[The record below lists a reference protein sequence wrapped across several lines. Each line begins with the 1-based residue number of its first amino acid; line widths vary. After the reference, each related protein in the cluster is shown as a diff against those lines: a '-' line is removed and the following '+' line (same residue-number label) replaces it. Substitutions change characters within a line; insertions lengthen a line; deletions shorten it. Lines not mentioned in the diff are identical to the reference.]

1 MAYIVV
7 CGYAIRHPVAG
18 NMLAFFH
25 YLLGFSKLGHQVVYL
40 EESGWPQSCYDPASQ
55 TYSDNPLAGIQSF
68 KDLLSRFGVNAKVS
82 FINRETGKTYGL
94 AWDDIKQVLTTADV
108 LLNIGG
114 VCWLPEFKLCQ
125 QRALIDMDPFF
136 TQVGKFATE
145 GLEDY
150 QTLFSYGVN
159 IGKPGCSVP
168 TNGRD
173 WLPTVPPIVP
183 EIWTFKT
190 IMDTDYFVHADA
202 DIPFTTIANWNAY
215 GSITYQDKTYGQ
227 KREEFLRLLNLP
239 KRVAF
244 PLELAL
250 SGISCQEHEQLE
262 SAGWRIRDS
271 HFTEDFDQY
280 QAYITQSKGEFS
292 VAKQAYVETRSGW
305 FSDRSVCYLAAGHPV
320 VLQDTGFS
328 EWLPTG
334 WGVLAFSSLDEA
346 VDCLAR
352 VHADYDKHSLA
363 AQNVAE
369 QTFSYQVVL
378 PHLLRHSLDAPIS
391 SYTPSPT
398 EYDL

>member
-25 YLLGFSKLGHQVVYL
+25 YILGFSKLGHQVVYL
-40 EESGWPQSCYDPASQ
+40 EESGWPRSCYDPSSQ
-55 TYSDNPLAGIQSF
+55 TYSDNPVGGIQSF
-68 KDLLSRFGVNAKVS
+68 KNLLSRFGVNAKVG
-82 FINRETGKTYGL
+82 FINRETGQTYGL

-159 IGKPGCSVP
+159 IGKLGCSVP
-168 TNGRD
+168 TISRD
-173 WLPTVPPIVP
+173 WLPTVPPVVP
-183 EIWTFKT
+183 EIWKSRAT
-190 IMDTDYFVHADA
+190 IDTAYFNNDSAT
-202 DIPFTTIANWNAY
+202 IPFTTIANWNAY
-215 GSITYQDKTYGQ
+215 GTITYRDKTYGQ
-227 KREEFLRLLNLP
+227 KREEFLQLLNLP
-239 KRVAF
+239 EQVAL

-250 SGISCQEHEQLE
+250 SGITPQERKQLE
-262 SAGWRIRDS
+262 VAGWQIRDS

-280 QAYITQSKGEFS
+280 QAYITHSKGEFS
-292 VAKQAYVETRSGW
+292 VAKQAYVKTQSGW
-305 FSDRSVCYLAAGHPV
+305 FSDRSVCYLAAGRPA

-334 WGVLAFSSLDEA
+334 YGVLAFSSLEEA
-346 VDCLAR
+346 VEQIEQVNAAYSNHCRAAR
-352 VHADYDKHSLA
+352 AI
-363 AQNVAE
+363 AE
-369 QTFSYQVVL
+369 QTFSYKVVL
-378 PHLLRHSLDAPIS
+378 PQLLEVKEWVR
-391 SYTPSPT
+391 
-398 EYDL
+398 